1 MDLFHNGKTPVN
13 YVLQD
18 KKLVLTRYDS
28 FRFASESGLK
38 ALNYIYSKQIC
49 CDFAQFCGRSSVIS
63 FLFLS

>member
-38 ALNYIYSKQIC
+38 AFKLY
-49 CDFAQFCGRSSVIS
+49 
-63 FLFLS
+63 LFETDLL